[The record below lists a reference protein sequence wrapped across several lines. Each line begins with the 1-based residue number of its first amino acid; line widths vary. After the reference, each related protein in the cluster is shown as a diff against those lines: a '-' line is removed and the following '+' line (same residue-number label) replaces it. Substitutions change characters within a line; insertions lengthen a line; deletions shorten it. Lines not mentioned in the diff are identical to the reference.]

1 MNSKVLFQDFVHQL
15 SLDEHPDEVHAIAYL
30 VLETMLGV
38 DRTAIM
44 MGRVITLSESD
55 QKRLGE
61 IIQRLNRHE
70 PVQYILGE
78 ADFGGRRFVV
88 NNAVLIP
95 RPETEVLVSE
105 VLKSWK
111 RNEGKLRLLDIG
123 TGSGCIP
130 ITLALALPQAEVMA
144 VDISRDALEV
154 AKENAARHSVKI
166 EFFECDVLQQPLPF
180 QHLDLIVSNP
190 PYITVKEKAHMQQ
203 LVLAHE
209 PHLALF
215 VPDDDPL
222 LFYRVI
228 ASKAWRS
235 LNQNGVLAFEINEAY
250 GKEVAALIRSTG
262 FSSVEIVKDISG
274 KDRVVKGVKPH
285 AT

>member
-15 SLDEHPDEVHAIAYL
+15 SLDQDPDEVRAIAYL
-30 VLETMLGV
+30 VLETVLEV
-38 DRTAIM
+38 DRTAMM
-44 MGRVITLSESD
+44 MGKTIAVSD
-55 QKRLGE
+55 SSQKRLTE
-61 IIQRLNRHE
+61 IAQRLNQHE

-78 ADFGGRRFVV
+78 ADFFGRKFKV
-88 NNAVLIP
+88 NKAVLIP

-111 RNEGKLRLLDIG
+111 QNERRLRVLDVG
-123 TGSGCIP
+123 TGSGCIST
-130 ITLALALPQAEVMA
+130 TLALALPQAEVMA
-144 VDISRDALEV
+144 VDISREALDV
-154 AKENAARHSVKI
+154 AKENAARHTVKI
-166 EFFECDVLQQPLPF
+166 EFFEVDVLHQPFPV

-190 PYITVKEKAHMQQ
+190 PYITVEEKAHMQRH
-203 LVLAHE
+203 VLAHE

-222 LFYRVI
+222 LFYKVI
-228 ASKAWRS
+228 ASKAWNS
-235 LNQNGVLAFEINEAY
+235 LNQNGMLAFEINEAF
-250 GKEVAALIRSTG
+250 GKEVEALIRSTG

-285 AT
+285 PK